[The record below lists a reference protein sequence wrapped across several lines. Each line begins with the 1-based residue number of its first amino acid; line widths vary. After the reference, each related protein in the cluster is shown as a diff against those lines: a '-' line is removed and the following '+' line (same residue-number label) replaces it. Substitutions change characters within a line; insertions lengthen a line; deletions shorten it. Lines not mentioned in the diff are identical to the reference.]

1 MTECVMFNMVLGD
14 FHPSTICVGRSNFPA
29 SLKGLLSL
37 TNGEY
42 AEESLKEYIEE
53 YARTDEILPEDR
65 TIGFVV
71 FNLPKKVASVSIST
85 MNEKEASTMNELKGS
100 LTVLGFKFE
109 LDGPA

>member
-1 MTECVMFNMVLGD
+1 MFNMVLGD
-14 FHPSTICVGRSNFPA
+14 FHPSTICVERSGFPA

-37 TNGEY
+37 ASSEY
-42 AEESLKEYIEE
+42 VEESLKEYIEE

-85 MNEKEASTMNELKGS
+85 MNEEEASTLNELKGS
-100 LTVLGFKFE
+100 LTELGFKFE
-109 LDGPA
+109 LDAPA